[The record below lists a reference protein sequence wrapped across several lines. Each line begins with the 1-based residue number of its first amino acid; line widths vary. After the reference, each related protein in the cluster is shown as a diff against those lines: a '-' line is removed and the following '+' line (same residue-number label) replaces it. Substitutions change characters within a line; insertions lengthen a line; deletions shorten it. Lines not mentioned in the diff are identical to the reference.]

1 MSNTT
6 TATAVEE
13 RRRLATATGA
23 AMALAAASL
32 AFSAWSLASARQAA
46 GLDAAIDYAT
56 AAAGALAFVLYGY
69 AMIVALRRQDE
80 LAPARPAEEPA
91 TPEPGQRRPETY
103 VSATPGQEEPATA
116 RQAGSATA
124 AATVSANPHAG
135 RAAAARQAARQY
147 ASATAATETPIKEAR
162 QARRRPDAPP
172 PPGFE
177 RAAANMF
184 SAASAATAGD
194 RSAMMEDA
202 AAIDEQAAAA
212 LRDIYAT
219 VEIVASQAQ
228 DAVSAVKSY
237 ALEHGLEAYQ
247 VAGRLVL
254 WDGRRRRVYATTI
267 KRERPKK
274 AAAGR
279 RRFALPWRR

>member
-13 RRRLATATGA
+13 RQRLATATGA

-69 AMIVALRRQDE
+69 AMIVALRRQDA
-80 LAPARPAEEPA
+80 LAPATPAEEPA

-116 RQAGSATA
+116 RHAGSATA
-124 AATVSANPHAG
+124 AATVSANPHAS
-135 RAAAARQAARQY
+135 RAAARQAARQY

-162 QARRRPDAPP
+162 QKRRRPDAPP
-172 PPGFE
+172 PANFE

-184 SAASAATAGD
+184 SAAQAATAGD
-194 RSAMMEDA
+194 RSAMMDDA

-228 DAVSAVKSY
+228 DAVSAVKAY

-274 AAAGR
+274 AAANR